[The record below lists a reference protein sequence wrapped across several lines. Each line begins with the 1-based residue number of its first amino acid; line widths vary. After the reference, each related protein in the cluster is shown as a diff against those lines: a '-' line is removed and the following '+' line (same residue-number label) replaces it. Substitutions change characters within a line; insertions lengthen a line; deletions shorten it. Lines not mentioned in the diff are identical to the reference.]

1 MSQRNTARVDRFAQM
16 SKQEELIA
24 KKRQEILEKQR
35 TSELAKAVAAA
46 QSLAAKL
53 KNSNEESSQEEERA
67 DDPSADVKKM
77 DAEPSAFITASSISC
92 KSSSLNS
99 FTGKT
104 GKIIF
109 GQKRTTPAPPIVD
122 QPPVKVQNSFC
133 NDGSFLE
140 NFKKILEKQQQPKPL
155 LTTMTESKIS
165 INIDEET
172 SSADNTVIAATEPP
186 QTPTTTV
193 ATTTDAIHNPQQQQY
208 QQQVG
213 TIIPPPPTPPVT
225 FAFNPALMPSQNL
238 LISQAVPDQTLANLT
253 PLYMIPAPEPLQL
266 NTIPQ
271 PKEFDLNAI
280 PKPQMNLEAIQIP
293 AANEQGPNIQAMQTM
308 QPHSTEIQRQTQ
320 SQTQSQH
327 ELRTEPENLADL
339 SSLQDHSQLQDQHE
353 QQQQLHHQQNSVQL
367 HQQDDTITNTNDNDG
382 ITIQMPTTLENLIDL
397 VADNGDAYEETLRGH
412 KSLLHPAMW

>member
-77 DAEPSAFITASSISC
+77 DAEPSTFITASSISC
-92 KSSSLNS
+92 KSSSLNN

-155 LTTMTESKIS
+155 LTTM
-165 INIDEET
+165 
-172 SSADNTVIAATEPP
+172 
-186 QTPTTTV
+186 
-193 ATTTDAIHNPQQQQY
+193 
-208 QQQVG
+208 
-213 TIIPPPPTPPVT
+213 
-225 FAFNPALMPSQNL
+225 
-238 LISQAVPDQTLANLT
+238 
-253 PLYMIPAPEPLQL
+253 
-266 NTIPQ
+266 
-271 PKEFDLNAI
+271 
-280 PKPQMNLEAIQIP
+280 
-293 AANEQGPNIQAMQTM
+293 
-308 QPHSTEIQRQTQ
+308 
-320 SQTQSQH
+320 
-327 ELRTEPENLADL
+327 
-339 SSLQDHSQLQDQHE
+339 
-353 QQQQLHHQQNSVQL
+353 
-367 HQQDDTITNTNDNDG
+367 
-382 ITIQMPTTLENLIDL
+382 
-397 VADNGDAYEETLRGH
+397 
-412 KSLLHPAMW
+412 